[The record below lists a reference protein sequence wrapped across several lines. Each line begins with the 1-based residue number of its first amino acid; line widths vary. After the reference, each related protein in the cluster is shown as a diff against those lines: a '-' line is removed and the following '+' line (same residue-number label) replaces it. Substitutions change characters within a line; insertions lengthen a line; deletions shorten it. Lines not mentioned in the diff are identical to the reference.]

1 MDEREDVVAEV
12 GSAEAAETD
21 PVFVIEQGGLVI
33 LDGPPD
39 LVAEL
44 ISTEPVLR
52 DAAQLSVSGGAS
64 AGAMAQIAGLLESTN
79 ADQVAFQLNDKGMEM
94 FRQGTLSS
102 TGDGWVRAFG
112 RAADGTISG
121 HAAIKPLLLA
131 PQQVLTAQLAITTV
145 ALTAAIREVQEAVE
159 RVERKVDV
167 LKDLIEAELVGSILG
182 AHRSLHRRAQQVGFS
197 GAMSD
202 TDWYAIDSLGVEV
215 EQQIEVVRSFVRK
228 RLQAA
233 TDEGM
238 RIADRRDAI
247 TYIEDLA
254 ETLKLL
260 VVAQDSLF
268 LFQQLRLVRIRDR
281 EPLLLPAALAEATE
295 LLEGQKREDVEL
307 LDAVRAIVSGRV
319 EIKALEIHRF
329 MSAKA
334 VVASAGSVDDS
345 LASFSS
351 QRSLSYDPIHIPPV
365 PQVAAAIEE
374 LRDRGSSLAGDAK
387 HLASALVRRSRGP
400 DESALP
406 AGTVPAAEIEPRA
419 ASQEA
424 AHDET
429 DPASS
434 SVASVTNSL
443 RSVRDRASSRLWDRK
458 DKDSVAERDSEDD
471 VSPTDRPG

>member
-1 MDEREDVVAEV
+1 M
-12 GSAEAAETD
+12 
-21 PVFVIEQGGLVI
+21 
-33 LDGPPD
+33 
-39 LVAEL
+39 
-44 ISTEPVLR
+44 
-52 DAAQLSVSGGAS
+52 AS
-64 AGAMAQIAGLLESTN
+64 ARVSLAMKYLQNGNMELA
-79 ADQVAFQLNDKGMEM
+79 KGN
-94 FRQGTLSS
+94 L
-102 TGDGWVRAFG
+102 
-112 RAADGTISG
+112 
-121 HAAIKPLLLA
+121 
-131 PQQVLTAQLAITTV
+131 
-145 ALTAAIREVQEAVE
+145 
-159 RVERKVDV
+159 
-167 LKDLIEAELVGSILG
+167 
-182 AHRSLHRRAQQVGFS
+182 
-197 GAMSD
+197 
-202 TDWYAIDSLGVEV
+202 
-215 EQQIEVVRSFVRK
+215 
-228 RLQAA
+228 
-233 TDEGM
+233 
-238 RIADRRDAI
+238 
-247 TYIEDLA
+247 
-254 ETLKLL
+254 
-260 VVAQDSLF
+260 
-268 LFQQLRLVRIRDR
+268 
-281 EPLLLPAALAEATE
+281 
-295 LLEGQKREDVEL
+295 
-307 LDAVRAIVSGRV
+307 
-319 EIKALEIHRF
+319 IKALEIHRF